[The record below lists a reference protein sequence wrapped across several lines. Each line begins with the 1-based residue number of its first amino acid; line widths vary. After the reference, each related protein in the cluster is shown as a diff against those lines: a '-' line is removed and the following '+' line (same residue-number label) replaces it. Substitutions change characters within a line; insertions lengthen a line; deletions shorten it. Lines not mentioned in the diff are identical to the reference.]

1 MSREGD
7 CLKKIVLTILIS
19 FMMVPGAFS
28 YSIITDPAVFYSFFE
43 KPMTTI
49 EFSKLKDG
57 TSYETIRY
65 RIKPEPLAGSEPR
78 CIIIGN
84 GDIHFTGSNHNISVR
99 SDAFSDDWS
108 FSAMD
113 LKRPEVSC
121 EAVIWFNQGI
131 SAGDSVVAVAT
142 SSGKSEPFVLYTNKG
157 FMGVVPDNP
166 RETVFIFDN
175 FSAVFSFETAFLRPS
190 STLNTTASLIARV
203 EVDYAQPGSAT
214 GGELDIED

>member
-1 MSREGD
+1 
-7 CLKKIVLTILIS
+7 LKKIVLIILIS

-28 YSIITDPAVFYSFFE
+28 YSIITDSAVFYSFFE

-57 TSYETIRY
+57 TSYANIRY
-65 RIKPEPLAGSEPR
+65 KIKPDPLAGSQPR
-78 CIIIGN
+78 CSFIGK
-84 GDIHFTGSNHNISVR
+84 GDIHFTGSNNNISVR

-113 LKRPEVSC
+113 LKRPQVSC

-131 SAGDSVVAVAT
+131 SAGDSKITVAT
-142 SSGKSEPFVLYTNKG
+142 STGKSEPFVLYTNKG

-166 RETVFIFDN
+166 RETVFTFDN

-190 STLNTTASLIARV
+190 STLNTMGSLIAQVDV
-203 EVDYAQPGSAT
+203 E
-214 GGELDIED
+214 

>member
-1 MSREGD
+1 M
-7 CLKKIVLTILIS
+7 KKLVLILLIS
-19 FMMVPGAFS
+19 FMLVPRGFS
-28 YSIITDPAVFYSFFE
+28 YSIITDPDVFYAFFE

-57 TSYETIRY
+57 TSYENIRH
-65 RIKPEPLAGSEPR
+65 RIKPDPPAGSQPQ
-78 CIIIGN
+78 CTTIDN
-84 GDIHFTGSNHNISVR
+84 GDIHFTGSNDRISVR

-121 EAVIWFNQGI
+121 ESVIWFNQGI
-131 SAGDSVVAVAT
+131 SAGDSVIAVA
-142 SSGKSEPFVLYTNKG
+142 SSTGQSQPFVLYTNKG

-175 FSAVFSFETAFLRPS
+175 FSAVFSFETEFLRPS
-190 STLNTTASLIARV
+190 TMLNTTASLIAQVDV
-203 EVDYAQPGSAT
+203 E
-214 GGELDIED
+214 

>member
-1 MSREGD
+1 M
-7 CLKKIVLTILIS
+7 KKLALILLIS
-19 FMMVPGAFS
+19 LLMVPRVFS
-28 YSIITDPAVFYSFFE
+28 YSIITDPDVFYSFFE

-57 TSYETIRY
+57 TSYENIRY
-65 RIKPEPLAGSEPR
+65 RIKPDPPAGSLPR
-78 CIIIGN
+78 CPIIDN
-84 GDIHFTGSNHNISVR
+84 GDVNFAGSNNRISVR

-131 SAGDSVVAVAT
+131 SAGDSVIAVA
-142 SSGKSEPFVLYTNKG
+142 SSTGKSQPFVLYTNKG
-157 FMGVVPDNP
+157 FMGVVPDNS

-175 FSAVFSFETAFLRPS
+175 ISAVFSFETEFLRS
-190 STLNTTASLIARV
+190 STMLNTTASLIAQ
-203 EVDYAQPGSAT
+203 VDV
-214 GGELDIED
+214 D

>member
-1 MSREGD
+1 
-7 CLKKIVLTILIS
+7 
-19 FMMVPGAFS
+19 MVPRVFS
-28 YSIITDPAVFYSFFE
+28 YSIITDPDVFYSFFE

-57 TSYETIRY
+57 TSYENIRY
-65 RIKPEPLAGSEPR
+65 RIKPDPLAGSEPQ
-78 CIIIGN
+78 CSIIDN
-84 GDIHFTGSNHNISVR
+84 GDIHFTGSNNRISVR

-131 SAGDSVVAVAT
+131 SAGDSVMAVAS
-142 SSGKSEPFVLYTNKG
+142 SSGRSQPFVLYTNKG

-166 RETVFIFDN
+166 RENVFIFDN
-175 FSAVFSFETAFLRPS
+175 FSAVFSFESEFLRL
-190 STLNTTASLIARV
+190 STILNTTASLIAQVGV
-203 EVDYAQPGSAT
+203 E
-214 GGELDIED
+214 

>member
-1 MSREGD
+1 
-7 CLKKIVLTILIS
+7 
-19 FMMVPGAFS
+19 MMVPRVFS
-28 YSIITDPAVFYSFFE
+28 YSIITDPDVFYSFFE

-57 TSYETIRY
+57 TSYENIRH
-65 RIKPEPLAGSEPR
+65 RIKPDPPAGSEPR
-78 CIIIGN
+78 CSIFDN
-84 GDIHFTGSNHNISVR
+84 GDIHFTGSHNRISVR

-113 LKRPEVSC
+113 LNRPEVSC

-131 SAGDSVVAVAT
+131 SAGDSVIAVAS
-142 SSGKSEPFVLYTNKG
+142 SSGKSQPFALYTNKG

-175 FSAVFSFETAFLRPS
+175 FSAVFSFETAFLRPA
-190 STLNTTASLIARV
+190 STLNATGSLIAQVRKKLPLIQSAII
-203 EVDYAQPGSAT
+203 DGGS
-214 GGELDIED
+214 GF

>member
-1 MSREGD
+1 
-7 CLKKIVLTILIS
+7 LKKLVLILLIS
-19 FMMVPGAFS
+19 FMLVPRGFS
-28 YSIITDPAVFYSFFE
+28 YSIITDPDVFYAFFE

-57 TSYETIRY
+57 TSYENIRH
-65 RIKPEPLAGSEPR
+65 RIKPDPPAGSQPQ
-78 CIIIGN
+78 CTTIDN
-84 GDIHFTGSNHNISVR
+84 GDIHFTGSNDRISVR

-121 EAVIWFNQGI
+121 ESVIWFNQGI
-131 SAGDSVVAVAT
+131 SAGDSVIAVA
-142 SSGKSEPFVLYTNKG
+142 SSTGQSQPFVLYTNKG

-175 FSAVFSFETAFLRPS
+175 FSAVFSFETEFLRPS
-190 STLNTTASLIARV
+190 TMLNTTASLIAQVDV
-203 EVDYAQPGSAT
+203 E
-214 GGELDIED
+214 